1 MANKTPSQ
9 NGLIDYRRQRQIDT
23 QNKIIE
29 AFESIKR
36 STKKMSIN
44 SVAKKAGV
52 STVTVY
58 KYPELADKIKGFRDG
73 SPTKRIKKRSNVTIN
88 QLETI
93 NQGLEMKIEEL
104 KKENEALR
112 KRIEVQNGEI
122 FKLKNGDKL

>member
-1 MANKTPSQ
+1 MANKTPLQ
-9 NGLIDYRRQRQIDT
+9 DGLVNYRKQIQTNT
-23 QNKIIE
+23 QAKIIE

-36 STKKMSIN
+36 SNKKMSIN
-44 SVAKKAGV
+44 SVAKKAGI

-58 KYPELADKIKGFRDG
+58 KYPELADKIKRFRDG
-73 SPTKRIKKRSNVTIN
+73 ESVKRIKKRSNVTVS
-88 QLETI
+88 QLDII

-122 FKLKNGDKL
+122 FRLKNGGDL

>member
-9 NGLIDYRRQRQIDT
+9 NGLIDYRKQRQIDT

-36 STKKMSIN
+36 SNKKMSIN

-58 KYPELADKIKGFRDG
+58 KYHELAEKIKGFRDG
-73 SPTKRIKKRSNVTIN
+73 IHTKRIKKRSNVTVN
-88 QLETI
+88 QLEII

-104 KKENEALR
+104 KRENEALR
-112 KRIEVQNGEI
+112 KRIEVQNGEL
-122 FKLKNGDKL
+122 FALKNNLK